1 MQENR
6 PRRSRR
12 TPPKGGGSLPFVPV
26 IIGVVI
32 FGFVVGAGLSV
43 VGKRGSDSSVVA
55 VSTSTPQPADTYAE
69 VTPAPQ
75 PTDRPEALQTA
86 TAAAASPRPSPSIA
100 PSVVASAIA
109 TARAT
114 ASARASVSVA
124 QTAAPRSTPRVA
136 AADASAPPAG
146 TRAEEPAIR
155 PSAVPASAATIE
167 PPAAHTV
174 EPKAASKAELATA
187 PAALVTTVPTT
198 PPVTSAV
205 VDADSDFAR
214 LAGNVVRQYLLAL
227 ARGDTT
233 SAYAVLSPSPGS
245 GGEAPP
251 ELGTLDSSL
260 HIGRIEARGSDAA
273 ATVNVDL
280 TTAAG
285 PYYGQYTVHRSAT
298 GAAVIVSHTFGKP

>member
-12 TPPKGGGSLPFVPV
+12 TPPKGGASLPFVPV

-43 VGKRGSDSSVVA
+43 VGKRGSDSNSLP
-55 VSTSTPQPADTYAE
+55 VSTSAPQTTDTFAE

-75 PTDRPEALQTA
+75 PTDRPEVVQTA
-86 TAAAASPRPSPSIA
+86 TADAAASVAPEPSIA
-100 PSVVASAIA
+100 PSAEPSVTAS
-109 TARAT
+109 TT
-114 ASARASVSVA
+114 ASARASVAVA
-124 QTAAPRSTPRVA
+124 ATGAPRTAAPRAVA
-136 AADASAPPAG
+136 SDASAPPAG
-146 TRAEEPAIR
+146 TRAEAPTSRPTAAPTIAPA
-155 PSAVPASAATIE
+155 
-167 PPAAHTV
+167 PAATV
-174 EPKAASKAELATA
+174 EPKAESKAELASA
-187 PAALVTTVPTT
+187 PAAQATTALAT
-198 PPVTSAV
+198 PPAASAA

-233 SAYAVLSPSPGS
+233 SAYAVLSPAPGS
-245 GGEAPP
+245 GGETPP
-251 ELGTLDSSL
+251 ELGALDSSL
-260 HIGRIEARGSDAA
+260 HIGRIEARGSDAS

-280 TTAAG
+280 TTAGG
-285 PYYGQYTVHRSAT
+285 PYYGQYTVHRSST

>member
-26 IIGVVI
+26 IVGVVI

-43 VGKRGSDSSVVA
+43 VGKRGSDSA
-55 VSTSTPQPADTYAE
+55 TLPVSTSTPQPTDTFAE
-69 VTPAPQ
+69 VTPAAQ
-75 PTDRPEALQTA
+75 PTDRPEVAPSTSVG
-86 TAAAASPRPSPSIA
+86 SPRPVFQPSIA
-100 PSVVASAIA
+100 
-109 TARAT
+109 RAT
-114 ASARASVSVA
+114 PAHATPS
-124 QTAAPRSTPRVA
+124 PRVTPRVA
-136 AADASAPPAG
+136 SVEASAPPAG
-146 TRAEEPAIR
+146 TRAEQPPGR
-155 PSAVPASAATIE
+155 PSAAPSIATTALPTE
-167 PPAAHTV
+167 APTV
-174 EPKAASKAELATA
+174 EPKAASKAEFATA
-187 PAALVTTVPTT
+187 PAALATTQPTQLIQPIQPT
-198 PPVTSAV
+198 LPPAATTV

-233 SAYAVLSPSPGS
+233 SAYAVLSPAPGS

-251 ELGTLDSSL
+251 ELGAIDSSL
-260 HIGRIEARGSDAA
+260 HIGRIEARGSDSG

-280 TTAAG
+280 STAGG